1 MNRLSIFMDNS
12 ISREEQAEMNRL
24 LAIRLFAS
32 VVEIISSTRTADW
45 LDVSSTTI
53 SKLITKLESSLA
65 ARLLHKTTRKLST
78 TDDGLAD

>member
-1 MNRLSIFMDNS
+1 MDNS
-12 ISREEQAEMNRL
+12 ISREEQAETNRL

-32 VVEIISSTRTADW
+32 VVEIISSTRAADW
-45 LDVSSTTI
+45 LDVSTTTI
-53 SKLITKLESSLA
+53 SKLITKLESSLV